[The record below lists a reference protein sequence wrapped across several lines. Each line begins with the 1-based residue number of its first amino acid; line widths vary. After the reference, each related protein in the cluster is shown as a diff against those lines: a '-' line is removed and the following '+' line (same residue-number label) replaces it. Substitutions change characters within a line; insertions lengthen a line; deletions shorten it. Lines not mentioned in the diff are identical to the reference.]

1 LIQVFNSNL
10 EFYMKK
16 FLTSAFAIALI
27 GASIAS
33 FAQDHSSH
41 GSQGQ
46 RGGVDSSE
54 MQSMKQDMQKKMSAA
69 KTDEERQALMAAQQ
83 KLMQG
88 KQGQMMSM
96 HSEGHVMP
104 SDMAVH
110 QQLMHKHM
118 GSMNGRMP
126 MGSMSH

>member
-1 LIQVFNSNL
+1 VPLNTDIQVYPDRPKTTTPFGQNGS
-10 EFYMKK
+10 E
-16 FLTSAFAIALI
+16 ILI
-27 GASIAS
+27 
-33 FAQDHSSH
+33 DRSSH

-104 SDMAVH
+104 SYMAVH
-110 QQLMHKHM
+110 QQMMQKHM
-118 GSMNGRMP
+118 GSMNGQMP